1 MRVGRAL
8 LFLGIAAL
16 QFAVFEVAL
25 RTWGH
30 SEAAPSFETLFIPDG
45 AVGYRLRPNA
55 RTRYVTA
62 EFDTE
67 IAINA
72 QGVRDDEPIGPKAA
86 NERRI
91 VVLGDSLVLSVQ
103 VDARETFCRLLQQRL
118 NANGGP
124 IRYRVINAGV
134 QGYGP
139 VEELFFYREI
149 VRAFAPDLVV
159 ETIFVG
165 NDAED
170 AYGARARLQGDAR
183 PASAAVGDSVAA
195 RLRRVV
201 RRSLV
206 LQVLRLRVVAV
217 TDRLSNWL
225 SPPEPPLQSYAA
237 RPAPRIDEGL
247 RISADCVKRIAADA
261 AAAGARTM
269 IMLMPARFQV
279 DDADY
284 GRLQDIVAGA
294 GGTLERDAA
303 TTRFAEALRPLGL
316 PQFDALPALRASLP
330 GPDVFFQQ
338 TVHLTPRGHQIVAAA
353 LERFLRDQGL
363 L

>member
-1 MRVGRAL
+1 MVRKAL
-8 LFLGIAAL
+8 LFLLIAAL

-30 SEAAPSFETLFIPDG
+30 SEAAPSFEALFIPDR
-45 AVGYRLRPNA
+45 AIGYRLRPNA

-62 EFDTE
+62 EFDTQ

-72 QGVRDDEPIGPKAA
+72 QGVRDDAPIGPKPA

-103 VDARETFCRLLQQRL
+103 VDAHETFCRLLQQEL
-118 NANGGP
+118 NSEGGP
-124 IRYRVINAGV
+124 IHYRVINAGV

-139 VEELFFYREI
+139 VEELLFYRE
-149 VRAFAPDLVV
+149 VASTFQPDLVIA
-159 ETIFVG
+159 TIFVG

-170 AYGARARLQGDAR
+170 AYGLRGRLQGAPR
-183 PASAAVGDSVAA
+183 PATDAVTESLAA

-206 LQVLRLRVVAV
+206 LQVLRLRVVSV
-217 TDRLSNWL
+217 TDRLSNWA

-237 RPAPRIDEGL
+237 KPAARVAEGL
-247 RISADCVKRIAADA
+247 RVSADCVRQIADDA
-261 AAAGARTM
+261 AKAGARTM
-269 IMLMPARFQV
+269 VMLMPARFQV

-284 GRLQDIVAGA
+284 GRLKDIVSGA
-294 GGTLERDAA
+294 GGTLVRDAA

-316 PQFDALPALRASLP
+316 PVFDALPPLRAALP

-338 TVHLTPRGHQIVAAA
+338 TVHLTPRGHRVVADA
-353 LERFLRDQGL
+353 LARFLRGQGL